1 LKHTLLA
8 TVIILSS
15 CFAYGQSTCM
25 SRCEVVFGVNDSRC
39 PDICQHH
46 PDGLKKPKRK
56 KAEVDATSASKAIE
70 SSSSASQ
77 AQQTQVQQPQVQQPQ
92 VQQPQVQQPQVQQ
105 PQVQQPPK
113 VEKKPTPATAA
124 SSAQAS
130 KEKQ

>member
-1 LKHTLLA
+1 
-8 TVIILSS
+8 
-15 CFAYGQSTCM
+15 M

-92 VQQPQVQQPQVQQ
+92 VQQP
-105 PQVQQPPK
+105 PK